1 MIWIDFAIIGLISI
15 SLITGLMRGFI
26 KEVFSLGFWLLAV
39 WIGLSFSRD
48 LAGFLGPMVSSPSAR
63 IAASFVMLFVVTLIL
78 GGLIGFLLGALLK
91 KTGLTFSD
99 RIGGLVFGVV
109 RGMVVV
115 AVIVV
120 LAGFTSLPKDAWWT
134 ESKLIPPFQLLAV
147 WLRDHI
153 PSGVAEFINYR
164 VFS

>member
-15 SLITGLMRGFI
+15 SLITGLLNGLI

-39 WIGLSFSRD
+39 GVGLSFSRD
-48 LAGFLGPMVSSPSAR
+48 LSGFLVSVISSPAVR
-63 IAASFVMLFVVTLIL
+63 IAASFVILFVVTLTL
-78 GGLIGFLLGALLK
+78 GGLISFLLGALVK

-99 RIGGLVFGVV
+99 RIGGLIVGVA
-109 RGMVVV
+109 RGMVIVTVV
-115 AVIVV
+115 VV

-153 PSGVAEFINYR
+153 PSGMAEFVNYR
-164 VFS
+164 

>member
-15 SLITGLMRGFI
+15 SLIMGLFRGFN

-39 WIGLSFSRD
+39 GVGLSFSRD
-48 LAGFLGPMVSSPSAR
+48 LSGFLVSVISSPAAR
-63 IAASFVMLFVVTLIL
+63 IAASFVILFVVTLTL
-78 GGLIGFLLGALLK
+78 GGLISFLLGALVK

-99 RIGGLVFGVV
+99 RLGGLIVGVA

-115 AVIVV
+115 TVVVV

-153 PSGVAEFINYR
+153 PSGMAEFVNYR
-164 VFS
+164 

>member
-15 SLITGLMRGFI
+15 PLIMGLFRGFN

-39 WIGLSFSRD
+39 GVGLSFSRD
-48 LAGFLGPMVSSPSAR
+48 LSGFLVSVISSPAAR
-63 IAASFVMLFVVTLIL
+63 IAASFVILFVVTLIL
-78 GGLIGFLLGALLK
+78 GGLISFILGTLVK

-99 RIGGLVFGVV
+99 RIGGLIVGVA

-115 AVIVV
+115 TVVVV

-153 PSGVAEFINYR
+153 SSGMAGFVNYR
-164 VFS
+164 

>member
-1 MIWIDFAIIGLISI
+1 MIWIDFAIIGLISVF
-15 SLITGLMRGFI
+15 LIMGLFRGLN

-39 WIGLSFSRD
+39 GVGLSFSRD
-48 LAGFLGPMVSSPSAR
+48 LSGFLASAISSPASR
-63 IAASFVMLFVVTLIL
+63 VAASFVILFVITLIL
-78 GGLIGFLLGALLK
+78 GGLICVLLGALVK

-99 RIGGLVFGVV
+99 RIGGLIFGVA

-115 AVIVV
+115 TVIVV
-120 LAGFTSLPKDAWWT
+120 LAGFTSLPKDTWWT

-153 PSGVAEFINYR
+153 PSGMAEFVNYR
-164 VFS
+164 

>member
-15 SLITGLMRGFI
+15 SLITGLLNGLI

-39 WIGLSFSRD
+39 GVGLSFSRD
-48 LAGFLGPMVSSPSAR
+48 LSGFLVSVISSPAAR
-63 IAASFVMLFVVTLIL
+63 IAASFVILFVVTLTL
-78 GGLIGFLLGALLK
+78 GGLISFLLGALVK

-99 RIGGLVFGVV
+99 RIGGLIVGVA
-109 RGMVVV
+109 RGMIIVTVV
-115 AVIVV
+115 VV

-153 PSGVAEFINYR
+153 PSGMAEFVNYR
-164 VFS
+164 

>member
-15 SLITGLMRGFI
+15 SLITGLLNGLI

-39 WIGLSFSRD
+39 GVGLSFSRD
-48 LAGFLGPMVSSPSAR
+48 LSGFLVSVISSPAAR
-63 IAASFVMLFVVTLIL
+63 IAASFVILFVVTLIL
-78 GGLIGFLLGALLK
+78 GGLISFILGALVK

-99 RIGGLVFGVV
+99 RLGGLIVGVA

-115 AVIVV
+115 TVIVV

-153 PSGVAEFINYR
+153 PSGMAEFVNYR
-164 VFS
+164 

>member
-15 SLITGLMRGFI
+15 PLIMGLFRGFN
-26 KEVFSLGFWLLAV
+26 KEVFSLGFWLLAAGV
-39 WIGLSFSRD
+39 GLSFSRD
-48 LAGFLGPMVSSPSAR
+48 LSGFLVSVISSPAAR
-63 IAASFVMLFVVTLIL
+63 IAASFVILFVVTLIL
-78 GGLIGFLLGALLK
+78 GGLISFLLGALVK

-99 RIGGLVFGVV
+99 RLGGLIVGVA

-115 AVIVV
+115 TVIVV

-153 PSGVAEFINYR
+153 SSGMAGFVNYR
-164 VFS
+164 

>member
-1 MIWIDFAIIGLISI
+1 
-15 SLITGLMRGFI
+15 MRGFI
-26 KEVFSLGFWLLAV
+26 KEVFSLGFWLLAIWV
-39 WIGLSFSRD
+39 GLSFSRD
-48 LAGFLGPMVSSPSAR
+48 LSGFLEPVPVIGSPSAR
-63 IAASFVMLFVVTLIL
+63 MAASFVMLFVATLIL
-78 GGLIGFLLGALLK
+78 GGLIRFLLGALVK
-91 KTGLTFSD
+91 KTGLTFFD

-153 PSGVAEFINYR
+153 PSGVAEFVNYR
-164 VFS
+164 

>member
-15 SLITGLMRGFI
+15 SLITGLLNGFI

-39 WIGLSFSRD
+39 GVGLSFSRD
-48 LAGFLGPMVSSPSAR
+48 LSGFLVSVISSPAAR
-63 IAASFVMLFVVTLIL
+63 IAASFVILFVVTLTL
-78 GGLIGFLLGALLK
+78 GGLISFLLGALVK

-99 RIGGLVFGVV
+99 RLGGLIVGVA

-115 AVIVV
+115 TVVVV

-153 PSGVAEFINYR
+153 PSGMAEFVNYR
-164 VFS
+164 